1 MVSSNHFP
9 PSVNICDWLNVLVT
23 RKAAVSLDLKMRL
36 KMHEIRNFYFIF
48 KSDLIGYLNNQKAS
62 ELSIDQDGWLHTG
75 DIGYHDD
82 NEHLF
87 IVDKLKDLIKFR
99 GHQVSLNFG

>member
-1 MVSSNHFP
+1 
-9 PSVNICDWLNVLVT
+9 
-23 RKAAVSLDLKMRL
+23 MRL

-99 GHQVSLNFG
+99 GHQVSLNFGWTTHAQIQDA